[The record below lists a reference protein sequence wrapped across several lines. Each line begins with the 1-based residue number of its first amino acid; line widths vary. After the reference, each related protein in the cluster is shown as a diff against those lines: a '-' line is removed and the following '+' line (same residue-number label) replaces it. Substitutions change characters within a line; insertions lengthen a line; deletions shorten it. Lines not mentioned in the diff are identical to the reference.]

1 MVAFHQVSFKQRIMK
16 KQCFSYLPFFLG
28 SFLCGNCFSDPEHNL
43 ARQDQA
49 KRIYEE
55 IILEKGLT
63 PEQLFSRWKYL
74 ANVYPETQW
83 PAWSANTFLSSLFAS
98 GRYLNFAE
106 GFAKFCKDYPDYG
119 SLKAS
124 LLYQLVRIVIDRN
137 LPEDIRK
144 DCLLVFLDNC
154 QHASWMLSLTQN
166 TIASLPLSPEEKYIL
181 ARRGEEVCGT
191 YPYSR
196 VFLWSFLDCYTST
209 VPAEKAIPE
218 LKRFLDRYQEQ
229 TPERWNALK
238 RLLFLQS
245 KSGDENSSQKLKEME
260 EIEKNTAQKLKEILS
275 SIHQLFGAKQYQD
288 ALKILEEIKKQPAG
302 VTEPFWKDFLK
313 EIQGLSSAR
322 QIPFLSFA
330 LEVMPSGRI
339 AEDYYAHISSFL
351 KGKTESIYLIKKYLE
366 KNAGDIHRDG
376 HKIKQLAQLPFL
388 DTRPGLMVEVMMFCA
403 KMCRRLNLA
412 DAASDYFFKAGRG
425 SWCIDKE
432 TAIKNLEQAVRFCP
446 TCQAATAAEWFLSV
460 LNGETKIVQ
469 GPLPRNSTP
478 EKSFLKTPSC
488 SLPPLPET
496 PETIILAGEEI
507 ALANFPASKNLLK
520 DAAFTCSS
528 GNGSLAIDGKRE
540 TSWQP
545 ENLPAV
551 LMVSLPRVASIEK
564 LVIILEEYTYFTI
577 SFLDISGKTISRY
590 ERDWNFWEQFRTK
603 SLYPGKEVT
612 LQINPV
618 HGVACIKLELSS
630 SLGLKTGVKELEAYS
645 TAFALEGC
653 LVKEVSLSPGIKGI
667 SLNWECEE
675 KEKEIIYTPQMES
688 FRGFPIMRWQTPWL
702 KRKSV
707 LLRQIGGQAG
717 IEFCGDNASLLV
729 SGTGKIRW
737 FLDTGHS
744 GLILHPEKE
753 KSEHLLADNLPSG
766 RHYLWLENEIFPA
779 KQDTYGAGDCEIHG
793 VKVKGK
799 TQLFALVRFGNGK
812 NWTCWLGPVT
822 EPGKVIKIPSATTFP
837 LTVCQAKFIL
847 KSDSVRGELSPIVK
861 NIQLLP
867 HSQPG
872 EELPAFK
879 PLKPPLLSEDL
890 ETVADAISRREI
902 VIVYPKMGTKEELEI
917 AREIAEKASVYLV
930 SDDIGLNLYPGV
942 VLAIGTP
949 LTHRYCRQLL
959 AAKGIWSD
967 ANFLNNKEGVVGWY
981 KNSDA
986 SIHWLF
992 VTGETP
998 EAVVAAGRRLLG
1010 KIKSPLLSDKP
1021 FRLFSSDVLEVV
1033 YPWQLHPERRKP
1045 EILSLTL
1052 GQNDTRS
1059 LQLGITANKNIVSL
1073 SASCRKLVSDQGDF
1087 SGEVKLRAV
1096 GFYEWEPFFGDLRLP
1111 NFLVDF
1117 PISLPGKTSTGIW
1130 LTVKTTTF
1138 TRPGIYHGEI
1148 VVSGQNYQE
1157 SVPVRVNVLPIQL
1170 PSFSRVKTMS
1180 FAAVP
1185 WFFPPG
1191 TEEWKKATKSLAEN
1205 EARHS
1210 VSVVSLPML
1219 LTWECEEGIEPVR
1232 QAITSAQTAESENWA
1247 VYTAGGKKVPEG
1259 SILTVEFAS
1268 PLKIRQAGLAVR
1280 VTSPEDLVVEVC
1292 GNQGIWK
1299 RLDLLPYPKGTNT
1312 EPSWYGLFFTGLSE
1326 KVKKMR
1332 FFHQKGKELEIGKI
1346 VAFSEENREYPFTV
1360 DFSLLKEQMQII
1372 EEVYRKENLPPPFFL
1387 SQLTHDTG
1395 KISGEL
1401 VGVSHWHNGGCQ
1413 KMFAEQL
1420 AAFVEKTGRL
1430 ERFILK
1436 VSDEPRDIK
1445 EWVEWAKPYR
1455 LSGLRTMT
1463 CHSGNYPEIEVAS
1476 GIMEPWCPNYQHNV
1490 LRPFFQERQKVGEEV
1505 WWYCC
1510 GVPPTRIT
1518 GQPVDN
1524 LPFYWLTKK
1533 WKFDGALNYAALHC
1547 NIHIQ
1552 PVPFRYDHGLDHR
1565 IAFLPDGTILDTT
1578 RRQLEA
1584 EGIQDMKL
1592 LEQLEKKIHDLKEKG
1607 EKEKASQL
1615 NSQLQ
1620 QILEAVVPYKYG
1632 YSQKMDSWNEARSR
1646 LYQLI
1651 LGNKED
1657 R

>member
-1 MVAFHQVSFKQRIMK
+1 ML
-16 KQCFSYLPFFLG
+16 FSLG

-55 IILEKGLT
+55 LVLEKGRT
-63 PEQLFSRWKYL
+63 PEQLFSCWKYL
-74 ANVYPETQW
+74 ANTYPETQW

-98 GRYLNFAE
+98 GSYLNFAE

-144 DCLLVFLDNC
+144 DCLLVFLEHC
-154 QHASWMLSLTQN
+154 QNASWMLSLTQN
-166 TIASLPLSPEEKYIL
+166 TIASFSVSPEEKYIL
-181 ARRGEEVCGT
+181 ARKGEEVCGS

-196 VFLWSFLDCYTST
+196 AFLWFFLDRYTFA
-209 VPAEKAIPE
+209 VPAEKSIPE
-218 LKRFLDRYQEQ
+218 IKRFLDRYQEE

-238 RLLFLQS
+238 RLLFLQGR
-245 KSGDENSSQKLKEME
+245 SGDENSSEKLKEME
-260 EIEKNTAQKLKEILS
+260 KTERNAAQKLKEILS
-275 SIHQLFGAKQYQD
+275 SSKQLFHEKQHQD
-288 ALKILEEIKKQPAG
+288 ALKILEEIRKQPAG
-302 VTEPFWKDFLK
+302 LTEPFWKDFLK
-313 EIQGLSSAR
+313 EIQGLSPAG
-322 QIPFLSFA
+322 QIPFLGFA
-330 LEVMPSGRI
+330 LDLMPSGKI
-339 AEDYYAHISSFL
+339 AEDYYAHLSSCL
-351 KGKTESIYLIKKYLE
+351 KGKTESIELIKKYLK
-366 KNAGDIHRDG
+366 KNAGDIYRDG
-376 HKIKQLAQLPFL
+376 HKIAHLAQLPCL
-388 DTRPGLMVEVMMFCA
+388 DTNPRLLVEVMMFCA
-403 KMCRRLNLA
+403 ETSKKLNLH
-412 DAASDYFFKAGRG
+412 DAASEYFFKAGRY
-425 SWCIDKE
+425 SWCMDKT
-432 TAIKNLEQAVRFCP
+432 TAIENLKQAVKFCP
-446 TCQAATAAEWFLSV
+446 TCQAASQAEWFLSL

-469 GPLPRNSTP
+469 GPLPRNLTA
-478 EKSFLKTPSC
+478 EKSLLK
-488 SLPPLPET
+488 LPYCPLPALPKIRESV
-496 PETIILAGEEI
+496 IFDGEKI
-507 ALANFPASKNLLK
+507 FLANLPAAKNLLQG
-520 DAAFTCSS
+520 APVTSSS
-528 GNGSLAIDGKRE
+528 GNGSLAVDGKRE

-551 LMVSLPRVASIEK
+551 LTVSLPWVASIEK
-564 LVIILEEYTYFTI
+564 LVIVLEEYTYFTI

-603 SLYPGKEVT
+603 NLYPGKEIT
-612 LQINPV
+612 LQFYPV
-618 HGVACIKLELSS
+618 SGVAYIKLELSS
-630 SLGLKTGVKELEAYS
+630 STGLKAGVKELEAYA
-645 TAFALEGC
+645 TAFALEGSV
-653 LVKEVSLSPGIKGI
+653 VKEINLPAGTESVDIK
-667 SLNWECEE
+667 WEWEK

-707 LLRQIGGQAG
+707 LLRQIGGLAG
-717 IEFCGDNASLLV
+717 IEFSGNNVSLLV

-737 FLDTGHS
+737 SLDTGHS
-744 GLILHPEKE
+744 GLLSHPEKE
-753 KSEHLLADNLPSG
+753 ESEHLLTENLPSG
-766 RHYLWLENEIFPA
+766 KHYLWLENEEFPA
-779 KQDTYGAGDCEIHG
+779 RQDTYGAGDCEIHG
-793 VKVKGK
+793 IKVRGQ
-799 TQLFALVRFGNGK
+799 TEVFVLVRFGDGK
-812 NWTCWLGPVT
+812 NWTWWLGPLT
-822 EPGKVIKIPSATTFP
+822 EPGKLIKLPSATTFP

-879 PLKPPLLSEDL
+879 PLEPPLFSEDL

-902 VIVYPKMGTKEELEI
+902 VIVYPKTGTKEELEI
-917 AREIAEKASVYLV
+917 AREIAEKAQVYLV
-930 SDDIGLNLYPGV
+930 SDDIGLNLYPGL
-942 VLAIGTP
+942 VLAVGTP

-967 ANFLNNKEGVVGWY
+967 ANFLNSKEGVVGWY
-981 KNSDA
+981 KNSDS

-998 EAVVAAGRRLLG
+998 EAVVTAGRRLLG
-1010 KIKSPLLSDKP
+1010 KIKSPLFSDKP
-1021 FRLFSSDVLEVV
+1021 FRLFFSDILEVV
-1033 YPWQLHPERRKP
+1033 YPWQLHPERKKP
-1045 EILSLTL
+1045 ETLSLTL

-1059 LQLGITANKNIVSL
+1059 LQFGISAEKNIATL
-1073 SASCRKLVSDQGDF
+1073 SVTCGKLISDRADF
-1087 SGEVKLRAV
+1087 AGEIKLRAV

-1111 NFLVDF
+1111 NFLIDF
-1117 PISLPGKTSTGIW
+1117 PLSLPANTSTGIW
-1130 LTVKTTTF
+1130 LTIKTTAL
-1138 TRPGIYHGEI
+1138 TRPGSYQGEI
-1148 VVSGQNYQE
+1148 VVSGENYE
-1157 SVPVRVNVLPIQL
+1157 EVVPLKVNVLPIHL

-1205 EARHS
+1205 ETRHS
-1210 VSVVSLPML
+1210 VSVVSLPMNL
-1219 LTWECEEGIEPVR
+1219 RWECEEGREPIR
-1232 QAITSAQTAESENWA
+1232 QAITREQTGEPQNWTE
-1247 VYTAGGKKVPEG
+1247 YSPGSKKIPEG
-1259 SILTVEFAS
+1259 SILTLEFSS
-1268 PLKIRQAGLAVR
+1268 PLKIRQAGLAVKIL
-1280 VTSPEDLVVEVC
+1280 SPEDLIVEAC
-1292 GNQGIWK
+1292 ENEGIWK
-1299 RLDLLPYPKGTNT
+1299 KLNLLPYPGKTNT
-1312 EPSWYGLFFTGLSE
+1312 EPSWYGLFFTGPG
-1326 KVKKMR
+1326 KVKKIR
-1332 FFHQKGKELEIGKI
+1332 CQHQKGKELEIGRV
-1346 VAFSEENREYPFTV
+1346 VAFTEENRQHPFTV
-1360 DFSLLKEQMQII
+1360 DFSLLEEQMKII
-1372 EEVYRKENLPPPFFL
+1372 EEVYRKENLPLPLFL
-1387 SQLTHDTG
+1387 SQLSYDTG
-1395 KISGEL
+1395 KIAGEL
-1401 VGVSHWHNGGCQ
+1401 VGVSHWHQGGCQ

-1420 AAFVEKTGRL
+1420 AMFLKKTGRL

-1490 LRPFFQERQKVGEEV
+1490 LRPFFRERQERGEEV

-1547 NIHIQ
+1547 NVYTQ

-1592 LEQLEKKIHDLKEKG
+1592 VEFLEKKISDLEEKAN
-1607 EKEKASQL
+1607 KEKANQL
-1615 NSQLQ
+1615 KNSLL
-1620 QILEAVVPYKYG
+1620 QILETVVPYKYG
-1632 YSQKMDSWNEARSR
+1632 YSKEMESWNKARSR
-1646 LYQLI
+1646 LYELI
-1651 LGNKED
+1651 LESSVK
-1657 R
+1657 